1 MKILLTVIA
10 GIIGIFA
17 FARSEKTSREK
28 KIEEA
33 FAERPQRT
41 PEEFYQTYFMTLGVP
56 EDVVLGVREILEV
69 QLDADLS
76 RMIDAD
82 DFSKNLCFFWDF
94 DSMADVEIVCAL
106 EARFEIKIS
115 DKEAE
120 NAVTVRDIVE
130 LVWNKVEEKT

>member
-1 MKILLTVIA
+1 MKILLAVIA

-17 FARSEKTSREK
+17 FARSEKAAREK

-33 FAERPQRT
+33 FADRPQRT
-41 PEEFYQTYFMTLGVP
+41 PEEFYRTYFMTLGIP
-56 EDVVLGVREILEV
+56 EDVALGVREILEV

-76 RMIDAD
+76 RMTDAD
-82 DFSKNLCFFWDF
+82 DFSKNLSFFWDF

-106 EARFEIKIS
+106 EERFEIKIS
-115 DKEAE
+115 DKEAA
-120 NAVTVRDIVE
+120 NAVTVKDIVE

>member
-1 MKILLTVIA
+1 MKILLAVIA

-17 FARSEKTSREK
+17 FSRSEKASREK

-41 PEEFYQTYFMTLGVP
+41 AEEFYQTYFKTLGVP

-82 DFSKNLCFFWDF
+82 DFSKNFSFFLAF

-106 EARFEIKIS
+106 EKRFEIKIS
-115 DKEAE
+115 DKEAA
-120 NAVTVRDIVE
+120 NAVTVKDIIK
-130 LVWNKVEEKT
+130 LVWKKVEEKA